1 VRVPDGVKDNAN
13 VTISL
18 STWKEREV
26 VPYTYRVEIIDP
38 KTATAEAL
46 ETQRQVK
53 LAWKAKIEKVL
64 GDIPFHHQDGLQESG
79 RLSDWL
85 DWWRDNYDME
95 VKVDPADFKVKD
107 AKVVLD
113 KCIWFKFGSKKR
125 AAQYL
130 KEWLEQV
137 DATYVIREGSIQIV
151 PLRRKGS
158 SSPG

>member
-1 VRVPDGVKDNAN
+1 MKDNAN
-13 VTISL
+13 VTISF

-26 VPYTYRVEIIDP
+26 VPYTYGVEIIDA

-53 LAWKAKIEKVL
+53 LAYKAKIEKAL
-64 GDIPFHHQDGLQESG
+64 GDIPFRNQDGLQESG

-85 DWWRDNYDME
+85 AWWRDNYDIE
-95 VKVDPADFKVKD
+95 VKVNAVDFKVKD
-107 AKVVLD
+107 AKVILD
-113 KCIWFKFGSKKR
+113 KSIWFKLGSKKR

-151 PLRRKGS
+151 PLRSKGK
-158 SSPG
+158 